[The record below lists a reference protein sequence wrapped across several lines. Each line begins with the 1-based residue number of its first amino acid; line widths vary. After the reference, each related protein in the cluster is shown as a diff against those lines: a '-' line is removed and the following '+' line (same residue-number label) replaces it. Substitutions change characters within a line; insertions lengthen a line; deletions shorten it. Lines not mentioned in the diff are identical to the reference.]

1 MIIEVNG
8 LKKYFGE
15 VKAVDDVSFS
25 VKKGE
30 LFGFLGVN
38 GAGKSTTINILCTLL
53 APTSGSVT
61 VCGRELGR
69 EDNEIKRHIGVVYQN
84 NCLDKLLTVKEN
96 LLTRGSL
103 YVNDSK
109 QLNSSIDRVSGI
121 LDLGEILKRPYGKL
135 SGGQKR
141 RCEIAAALLHSP
153 DILFLDEPTTG
164 LDPAARKN
172 VWETVSELQRN
183 TGMTVFLTTHYMEEA
198 AQADHIAIMD
208 KGHLTRFGTPFELKE
223 KYARDR
229 LIVTLKGQGCERLLS
244 GMGCTYS
251 VEGEKAVIDI
261 PDTMSALPLLTKIQD
276 MISGF
281 EVVQGTLDDVFLNVT
296 GGAV

>member
-1 MIIEVNG
+1 
-8 LKKYFGE
+8 
-15 VKAVDDVSFS
+15 
-25 VKKGE
+25 
-30 LFGFLGVN
+30 
-38 GAGKSTTINILCTLL
+38 
-53 APTSGSVT
+53 
-61 VCGRELGR
+61 
-69 EDNEIKRHIGVVYQN
+69 
-84 NCLDKLLTVKEN
+84 
-96 LLTRGSL
+96 
-103 YVNDSK
+103 
-109 QLNSSIDRVSGI
+109 
-121 LDLGEILKRPYGKL
+121 
-135 SGGQKR
+135 
-141 RCEIAAALLHSP
+141 
-153 DILFLDEPTTG
+153 
-164 LDPAARKN
+164 
-172 VWETVSELQRN
+172 
-183 TGMTVFLTTHYMEEA
+183 MTVFLTTHYMEEA

-229 LIVTLKGQGCERLLS
+229 LIVTLKGQGCEKLLS